1 MQGNGSGHHRDT
13 EAAFGTARHRG
24 PDADRRLKQRLLLR
38 QTDDSVPEDPRHL
51 TARCVLRDR
60 NRAPRGSAGAARPA
74 EQANGPR
81 PASPAPEPSR
91 LGGDSSLGPSRVS
104 MITDFEACRNRSR
117 APLGGCGLPWG
128 AFSIPSAYLRLV
140 VHKLIA

>member
-74 EQANGPR
+74 EQANGPGLHHQR
-81 PASPAPEPSR
+81 
-91 LGGDSSLGPSRVS
+91 
-104 MITDFEACRNRSR
+104 RSR
-117 APLGGCGLPWG
+117 HDLEE
-128 AFSIPSAYLRLV
+128 
-140 VHKLIA
+140 IAVSGQAGSR